1 MRSFASTGFFCSGLL
16 LLAVTGAA
24 CTGLSTGDAG
34 GNIGSG
40 DPGDSGDEACV
51 PSGEEGSTPAPNFPG
66 SGFSGAGDP
75 ITAALDPLSCGSASR
90 FIPVEETVD
99 VDCYYSNNDQTT
111 PMAFVE
117 RIVEIAA
124 SEELVHVRLT
134 LNPAFVDNTYGE
146 TAIGWGG
153 GEQADPAPG
162 PGPGPGTGPEP
173 KPKGHKGH
181 TFKDLVG
188 SDKAQFQMTDAT
200 GELVLD
206 FFVDYISEDG
216 SQPSGY
222 GSLGVVGGEGKM
234 LLGEAGA
241 VVAATTSLDRDL
253 NACGYG
259 GYVVD
264 SPETDESY
272 TPNAETPDWDYRV
285 VYDVWVS
292 ASTFGAA
299 GFGDATISYVHAS
312 PSKYP
317 SDTLVVTEGPCP
329 STCEDEDPP
338 AGEGGSDPGEEPGE
352 DEVCQESGEE
362 CAGNTD
368 CCWDGDVCFN
378 GVCQPFDIPR

>member
-1 MRSFASTGFFCSGLL
+1 MRSFASTGFFCGGLL
-16 LLAVTGAA
+16 LLAVAA
-24 CTGLSTGDAG
+24 PACGRVSTGDAG
-34 GNIGSG
+34 GNVVSG
-40 DPGDSGDEACV
+40 DPGDENCV
-51 PSGEEGSTPAPNFPG
+51 PSDEEGSASAPTFPG
-66 SGFSGAGDP
+66 AGFSGAGDP
-75 ITAALDPLSCGSASR
+75 ITSALDPLSCGSGSR
-90 FIPVEETVD
+90 FTPVEETVE

-153 GEQADPAPG
+153 DEQAEPEPAPG
-162 PGPGPGTGPEP
+162 PGPGPGGGPAP

-188 SDKAQFQMTDAT
+188 SDKAQFQLTDGT

-206 FFVDYISEDG
+206 FFVDYISEDE

-222 GSLGVVGGEGKM
+222 GSLGVVGGEGQM
-234 LLGEAGA
+234 LLGDADA

-253 NACGYG
+253 NTCGYG

-272 TPNAETPDWDYRV
+272 TANTETPNWDYRV

-292 ASTFGAA
+292 ASAFGAA

-329 STCEDEDPP
+329 STCEGEDPP
-338 AGEGGSDPGEEPGE
+338 AGEGGSDPGEVPGE
-352 DEVCQESGEE
+352 DEVCQETGDE
-362 CAGNTD
+362 CASNTD
-368 CCWDGDVCFN
+368 CCSYGDVCFN

>member
-1 MRSFASTGFFCSGLL
+1 MRSFALTACLCGGLL
-16 LLAVTGAA
+16 SLAIVGSA
-24 CTGLSTGDAG
+24 CTVLGTGDAG
-34 GNIGSG
+34 SNMVSGGDCTPSDEGGS
-40 DPGDSGDEACV
+40 A
-51 PSGEEGSTPAPNFPG
+51 PAPSFPG
-66 SGFSGAGDP
+66 SGTSGAGEP
-75 ITAALDPLSCGSASR
+75 ITADLDSLSCGASR
-90 FIPVEETVD
+90 LGTPVDETAQ
-99 VDCYYSNNDQTT
+99 VDCYYTNSNPTT

-117 RIVEIAA
+117 RVVEIAE

-153 GEQADPAPG
+153 EAQPAQQPAPG
-162 PGPGPGTGPEP
+162 GGPGQPPAPGGGP

-188 SDKAQFQMTDAT
+188 SDKAQFQMTDGK

-206 FFVDYISEDG
+206 FFVDYVSADEAK
-216 SQPSGY
+216 PSGY
-222 GSLGVVGGEGKM
+222 GSLGVLGGEGKM
-234 LLGEAGA
+234 LLGDAGA

-259 GYVVD
+259 AYVVD

-272 TPNAETPDWDYRV
+272 TPNPQAPGWDYRV

-292 ASTFGAA
+292 ASAFGAA

-317 SDTLVVTEGPCP
+317 SDTLTVTPGPCP
-329 STCEDEDPP
+329 PTTCEGEDPP
-338 AGEGGSDPGEEPGE
+338 AGEGGGDPGEEPGG
-352 DEVCQESGEE
+352 GEE
-362 CAGNTD
+362 CKDSGGECTANAD
-368 CCWDGDVCFN
+368 CCWDSDVCLG
-378 GVCQPFDIPR
+378 GVCQPFDVPQ

>member
-1 MRSFASTGFFCSGLL
+1 MS
-16 LLAVTGAA
+16 LAIVGPA
-24 CTGLSTGDAG
+24 CTVLGTGDAG
-34 GNIGSG
+34 SNMVSG
-40 DPGDSGDEACV
+40 DDCV
-51 PSGEEGSTPAPNFPG
+51 PSDEGGSAPAPSFPG
-66 SGFSGAGDP
+66 SGTSGAGEP
-75 ITAALDPLSCGSASR
+75 ITADLDSLSCGASR
-90 FIPVEETVD
+90 LGTPVDETAQ
-99 VDCYYSNNDQTT
+99 VDCYYTNSNPTT

-117 RIVEIAA
+117 RVVEIAE

-153 GEQADPAPG
+153 EEQAGQPPAPGGGPGQPPAPG
-162 PGPGPGTGPEP
+162 PGPGGEP
-173 KPKGHKGH
+173 KPKGPKGH

-188 SDKAQFQMTDAT
+188 SDKAQFQMTDGK

-206 FFVDYISEDG
+206 FFVDYVSVDEAK
-216 SQPSGY
+216 PSGY

-234 LLGEAGA
+234 LLGDAGA

-259 GYVVD
+259 AYVVD

-272 TPNAETPDWDYRV
+272 TPNPQTPGWDYRV

-292 ASTFGAA
+292 ASAFGAA

-317 SDTLVVTEGPCP
+317 SDTLTVTPGPCP
-329 STCEDEDPP
+329 PTTCEGEDPP
-338 AGEGGSDPGEEPGE
+338 AGEGGSDPGEDPGG
-352 DEVCQESGEE
+352 GEE
-362 CAGNTD
+362 CKDSGGECTANAD
-368 CCWDGDVCFN
+368 CCWDSDVCLG
-378 GVCQPFDIPR
+378 GVCQPFDIPQ

>member
-1 MRSFASTGFFCSGLL
+1 MSLAVAGAACSGLR
-16 LLAVTGAA
+16 
-24 CTGLSTGDAG
+24 TGDAG
-34 GNIGSG
+34 GNVVSG
-40 DPGDSGDEACV
+40 ESGDEDCV
-51 PSGEEGSTPAPNFPG
+51 PSGEEGSAPAPTFPG
-66 SGFSGAGDP
+66 SGLSGAGEP
-75 ITAALDPLSCGSASR
+75 ITSTLDPLSCGPGSSR
-90 FIPVEETVD
+90 FVPVEETVD

-153 GEQADPAPG
+153 GEQPAPG
-162 PGPGPGTGPEP
+162 PGPGPGP

-188 SDKAQFQMTDAT
+188 SDKAQFQMTDGT

-206 FFVDYISEDG
+206 FFVDYISEDE
-216 SQPSGY
+216 SEPSGY

-234 LLGEAGA
+234 LLGDAGA

-259 GYVVD
+259 AYVVD
-264 SPETDESY
+264 SPATDESY
-272 TPNAETPDWDYRV
+272 TPNTETPDWDYRV

-292 ASTFGAA
+292 ASAFGAA
-299 GFGDATISYVHAS
+299 GFGNATINYVHAS

-329 STCEDEDPP
+329 STCENEDPP
-338 AGEGGSDPGEEPGE
+338 AGEGGGDPGEEPGE

-362 CAGNTD
+362 CASNTD
-368 CCWDGDVCFN
+368 CCWDSDVCFN